1 MTDADLVKAFRN
13 GDQSAFEQLLYRHQG
28 MTKAV
33 AAEYYAVGWAYADL
47 LLEAQVGVWEAAL
60 SWNGQH
66 FFHTWARFIAQ
77 RKVITL
83 VKVSTRKKAIAM
95 RNSYD
100 LSSPEL
106 RQTIESGV
114 IGGLTEDPL
123 DVILHETEA
132 RDLNGCLEILNSLT
146 RLEALSVIGKLAG
159 ESYEQ
164 IAVRTGTSPR
174 SVDNALLRARKK
186 LKHLLPKEKISADH

>member
-1 MTDADLVKAFRN
+1 MTDADLVQAFRN
-13 GDQSAFEQLLYRHQG
+13 GDENAFEALLYRHQG

-33 AAEYYAVGWAYADL
+33 AAEYYAVGWSYEDL

-83 VKVSTRKKAIAM
+83 VKISTRKKAIPM
-95 RNSYD
+95 RSPSD
-100 LSSPEL
+100 LASPEV
-106 RQTIESGV
+106 RQTIELGV

-123 DVILHETEA
+123 DAIVRETEA
-132 RDLNGCLEILNSLT
+132 RDLDGCLQILNRLT

-159 ESYEQ
+159 ESYQQ

-186 LKHLLPKEKISADH
+186 LKHLLPKEKVSADH